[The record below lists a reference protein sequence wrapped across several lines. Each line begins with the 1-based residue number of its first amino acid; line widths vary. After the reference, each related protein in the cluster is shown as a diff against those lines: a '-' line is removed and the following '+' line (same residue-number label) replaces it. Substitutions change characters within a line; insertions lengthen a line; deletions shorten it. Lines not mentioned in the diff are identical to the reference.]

1 MRLLLF
7 INVII
12 YWCILLLL
20 PSWSQWDM
28 HISFY
33 MNYMPKNAE
42 KSCEIIIMQFYIYKH
57 CTIILKTSDN
67 TTTPNTRTY
76 LTTTALTY
84 TNTIRNVIWT
94 YMCSIRRVTNCFFVH
109 WKQSRC
115 TKNDV
120 IIYEWKLALV
130 LVITNWSSLIVCLD
144 TATGWY
150 EFNNFIDHGSVSLTS
165 RDRPDS
171 LDAWCEHI

>member
-1 MRLLLF
+1 
-7 INVII
+7 
-12 YWCILLLL
+12 
-20 PSWSQWDM
+20 
-28 HISFY
+28 
-33 MNYMPKNAE
+33 MNNMPKNVQYIHTRYYR
-42 KSCEIIIMQFYIYKH
+42 SCEIIIIQFYIYKH
-57 CTIILKTSDN
+57 CTIILKDVRN
-67 TTTPNTRTY
+67 TTTPNTRRPTY
-76 LTTTALTY
+76 LTTTALTN

-150 EFNNFIDHGSVSLTS
+150 EFNNFIDHGSVSLAS
-165 RDRPDS
+165 RNRPDS